1 MTKTTLAEIPRAKS
15 DTYEQL
21 FFKVRNLEG
30 RCFKYQEATNQLR
43 DTLDHALALFA
54 TVQAMAG
61 EEPVTNAMIERFPKD
76 EQETLNALR
85 AKCQPQNP
93 EVIAPQPQASTPTT
107 PAPDVTLTESSPA
120 ST

>member
-85 AKCQPQNP
+85 AKCQPLNP
-93 EVIAPQPQASTPTT
+93 EVIALQLQASNPTT
-107 PAPDVTLTESSPA
+107 QQPDATLTEPSPA